1 MPTAFEGK
9 IALVTGA
16 AGGIGLA
23 TAKAFAL
30 AGASVVV
37 ADHNEKLLNEATEKL
52 RGEGHNVLA
61 VTCDVSD
68 KAQVAAMIDLAVK
81 TYSRLDAAFNNAG
94 INCNAT
100 PMAETDDEVF
110 DRLININLRGAWN
123 CMKGE
128 LRQMVA
134 QGSGAIVNCS
144 SIGGIVGTPG
154 RTAYSAS
161 KHAIIGLTQSAAFEY
176 ANKGIVINAVCP
188 GMVDTPM
195 TMRMTDNYD
204 PEIVKRMISQAPIGR
219 FGRPEEIASAVV
231 LLCSPGA
238 SFTIGHV
245 MAVDGGFLTR

>member
-1 MPTAFEGK
+1 MHTAFEGK
-9 IALVTGA
+9 VALVTGA

-37 ADHNEKLLNEATEKL
+37 ADQNENLVNEAADKL
-52 RGEGHNVLA
+52 REEGHNVLA

-68 KAQVAAMIDLAVK
+68 KAQVAAMINLAVK
-81 TYSRLDAAFNNAG
+81 TYGQLDAAFNNAG
-94 INCNAT
+94 INCVAT

-144 SIGGIVGTPG
+144 SIGGIVG
-154 RTAYSAS
+154 
-161 KHAIIGLTQSAAFEY
+161 
-176 ANKGIVINAVCP
+176 
-188 GMVDTPM
+188 
-195 TMRMTDNYD
+195 
-204 PEIVKRMISQAPIGR
+204 
-219 FGRPEEIASAVV
+219 
-231 LLCSPGA
+231 SPGA
-238 SFTIGHV
+238 YCIFSQQARHHWSDTERR
-245 MAVDGGFLTR
+245 L